1 MIWTLLKLMLT
12 SWISMKRWN
21 NFPRIED
28 ISHLDNVWFTLHVAM
43 FLSFLEE
50 QNWKTVD
57 KEFIIKKIIFN
68 SIKILVL
75 SDINSW
81 TRNYIEKVNKDIFNK
96 LEQKVYDYIF
106 SFDAPDYLK
115 DDIIQTIQN
124 KEKTLELSIIEAS
137 KRYAWYKECLVNR
150 EVFADMYEVP
160 YKDIMNQLDDKRK
173 DLKSLDMLLKNPN
186 FEKYLSNIRKLSH
199 SLRWNQQKRMFPIS
213 VMAHLVLITFLS
225 YVIWTIEN
233 NKKWAN
239 LNMFEMMFKAL
250 YHDIP
255 EAITW
260 DIITPTKKAI
270 PGFEEILEEVERDM
284 LEDYLFYYV
293 GDEYE
298 AYVKDYMLNPW
309 IWAEWP
315 FVKSADII
323 SALFEAKIEV
333 NYWSTNF
340 IEIYRNIKRKVNTF
354 EYASVEYIL
363 KHVVDSF
370 DNSDDDLHL

>member
-28 ISHLDNVWFTLHVAM
+28 ISHLDNVWFTLHIAM

-50 QNWKTVD
+50 KNGKKVD
-57 KEFIIKKIIFN
+57 KEFIIKRIIFN

-81 TRNYIEKVNKDIFNK
+81 TRNYIEKVNKDIFLK
-96 LEQKVYDYIF
+96 LEQKVYDYIL
-106 SFDAPDYLK
+106 SFDAPEYLK
-115 DDIIQTIQN
+115 NDMINTIEN
-124 KEKTLELSIIEAS
+124 KDNTLELSIIEAS

-150 EVFADMYEVP
+150 KVFEEMYEVP
-160 YKDIMNQLDDKRK
+160 YKEIMASLDEKRK
-173 DLKSLDMLLKNPN
+173 ELISLDILLKNPN
-186 FEKYLSNIRKLSH
+186 YEKYLSNIRKLSH

-225 YVIWTIEN
+225 YIIWSIEN
-233 NKKWAN
+233 KNFPWKYDI
-239 LNMFEMMFKAL
+239 FEMMFKAL

-255 EAITW
+255 EAITG

-270 PGFEEILEEVERDM
+270 DWFEEILEEVEKHM
-284 LEDYLFYYV
+284 LDDYLFYYV
-293 GDEYE
+293 WDEYE
-298 AYVKDYMLNPW
+298 EFVSPYMLNPW
-309 IWAEWP
+309 TWVEWP
-315 FVKSADII
+315 LVKAADII

-354 EYASVEYIL
+354 DDLSVDYIL
-363 KHVVDSF
+363 KHVWDSF
-370 DNSDDDLHL
+370 DNSPDDLHL